1 MNQSG
6 NKTVTTG
13 EHFAGFSEPRFTST
27 PDEFFD
33 RLMPT
38 LTLAE
43 TRIVLYIIRRTFGF
57 KKRADAISLDQ
68 LENGIRRKDG
78 TELDRGTGLSRRA
91 ILPAIRSL
99 IEKGVIEKKAQMD
112 PRFGS
117 RASLYSLRF
126 KDPGKGGEAK
136 SSPPPGEETSPR
148 GEEATSP
155 HKKQDPTNSQNNTP
169 STPLD
174 LASKFYRGLGRKVS
188 EQKLRKAEGVIQGLL
203 EKSFSEA
210 EVAYAVDYVVRKY
223 PDTQTIHRL
232 AFLIDEALAEQ
243 GKEQT
248 QESSQAEAEERKAH
262 EEALKEHAQDEA
274 RGAYEAFRRLEDG
287 DQQALLSRAPKWITL
302 PEARTAWAV
311 ANLKR
316 FPADPISS
324 EPRFRFGFRLEGS
337 NHPLEER
344 GS

>member
-1 MNQSG
+1 M
-6 NKTVTTG
+6 VTTG

-57 KKRADAISLDQ
+57 KKKADVISLDQ

-99 IEKGVIEKKAQMD
+99 IEKGVIEKKEQMD

-126 KDPGKGGEAK
+126 KDSHPRGEA
-136 SSPPPGEETSPR
+136 SFSPPPGEETSPR

-155 HKKQDPTNSQNNTP
+155 HKKQNPTNSLDNTP
-169 STPLD
+169 TTPLN

-188 EQKLRKAEGVIQGLL
+188 EPKLRKGEEVIQDLL
-203 EKSFSEA
+203 EKDFSEA
-210 EVAYAVDYVVRKY
+210 DVTYAIGYVVRKY

-232 AFLIDEALAEQ
+232 PFLIDEALEER
-243 GKEQT
+243 GKEQA
-248 QESSQAEAEERKAH
+248 QERSKAEAKERQTH
-262 EEALKEHAQDEA
+262 EDQWKEHAEDEA
-274 RGAYEAFRRLEDG
+274 RRAYEAFRRLKDEDRE
-287 DQQALLSRAPKWITL
+287 ALLSRAPKWINL
-302 PEARTAWAV
+302 PQARTAWAV
-311 ANLKR
+311 NKLKR
-316 FPADPISS
+316 FSPDWTGSD
-324 EPRFRFGFRLEGS
+324 PRFLFSFR
-337 NHPLEER
+337 
-344 GS
+344 